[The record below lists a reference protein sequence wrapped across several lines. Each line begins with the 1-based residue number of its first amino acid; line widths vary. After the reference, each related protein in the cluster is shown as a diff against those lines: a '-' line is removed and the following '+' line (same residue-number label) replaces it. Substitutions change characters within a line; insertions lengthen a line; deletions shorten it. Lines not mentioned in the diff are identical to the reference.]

1 MSKKERE
8 KIARDAVH
16 KSKTGAYIPFPTA
29 VSPYADGGLV
39 NKTTLSYVGEDG
51 PEAII
56 PLGAK
61 RRQRGLDLWN
71 QAGAMLGVPGYANGA
86 IDVKGSGD
94 GAGKNVNLLQLL
106 RAQKGQVSDELC
118 SIIADAVE
126 GAYKNIP
133 VA

>member
-1 MSKKERE
+1 MFQPWNPLGNNSIVPSHSNYNGKHSTGSNSSKRGSTRRKSRNLSKKERE

-51 PEAII
+51 PEA
-56 PLGAK
+56 
-61 RRQRGLDLWN
+61 
-71 QAGAMLGVPGYANGA
+71 
-86 IDVKGSGD
+86 
-94 GAGKNVNLLQLL
+94 NLLQLL